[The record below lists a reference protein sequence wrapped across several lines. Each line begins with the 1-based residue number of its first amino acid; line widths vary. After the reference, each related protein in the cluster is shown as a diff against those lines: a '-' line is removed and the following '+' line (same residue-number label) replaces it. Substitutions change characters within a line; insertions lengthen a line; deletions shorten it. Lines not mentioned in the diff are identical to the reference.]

1 MFATA
6 RFHRLLPIAGALA
19 LTACF
24 TQPPPTHTSA
34 PTLYERLG
42 GQPAINAVVDDFVA
56 NVAADQRINRF
67 FANANVPRLKRLLA
81 EQICAGAGGPCTY
94 TGQNMKTVH
103 AGMGVGD
110 QDFNALVEDL
120 IKSLDKYK
128 VPTKEQ
134 QELLALLGPMRK
146 DIVTR

>member
-1 MFATA
+1 MFATV

-24 TQPPPTHTSA
+24 THSPPTHTNA

-67 FANANVPRLKRLLA
+67 FATASSPTPTCRASSVCWPSKFA
-81 EQICAGAGGPCTY
+81 PAPAAP
-94 TGQNMKTVH
+94 
-103 AGMGVGD
+103 
-110 QDFNALVEDL
+110 
-120 IKSLDKYK
+120 
-128 VPTKEQ
+128 VPTPDK
-134 QELLALLGPMRK
+134 
-146 DIVTR
+146 T